1 MKLHV
6 CEGEKPGTNRKTKN
20 KFYNYE
26 CYSYTCTFK
35 KVQREDEQG
44 VHVEKTAQ
52 KREDYVIL

>member
-20 KFYNYE
+20 KFCNYMYE
-26 CYSYTCTFK
+26 CYNCTFK

-44 VHVEKTAQ
+44 VHVEKTAH
-52 KREDYVIL
+52 KREDYVLL